1 MAQLPPRFHFG
12 FNICAQHCQEMSLI
26 DDCRRFLAA
35 FASNPVTLVLELTER
50 ELITPCQLTDQL
62 FGELRQMGVKIG
74 LDDFGTGHSSLTY
87 LQQFHVDYLKIDQSF
102 VAMIGTNALSRHILD
117 STISL
122 ATRLGLETVAE
133 GVETQEQADFLT
145 ERNVN
150 YLQGYLYGRPLTP
163 AQFLRLLPSPVPEQT
178 DPHQAA

>member
-1 MAQLPPRFHFG
+1 
-12 FNICAQHCQEMSLI
+12 MSLL
-26 DDCRRFLAA
+26 DDCRSFLAA
-35 FASNPVTLVLELTER
+35 FTANPITLALELTER
-50 ELITPCQLTDQL
+50 ELITPNHLTERL
-62 FGELRQMGVKIG
+62 FEELRQMGVRIG

-122 ATRLGLETVAE
+122 ATRLGLQTIAE
-133 GVETQEQADFLT
+133 GVETQEQADFLV
-145 ERNVN
+145 ERHVD

-163 AQFLRLLPSPVPEQT
+163 QQFLQQLSPTPA
-178 DPHQAA
+178 P

>member
-1 MAQLPPRFHFG
+1 
-12 FNICAQHCQEMSLI
+12 
-26 DDCRRFLAA
+26 
-35 FASNPVTLVLELTER
+35 
-50 ELITPCQLTDQL
+50 
-62 FGELRQMGVKIG
+62 GELRQMGVKIG

-122 ATRLGLETVAE
+122 ATRLGLETIAE

-163 AQFLRLLPSPVPEQT
+163 AQFLRLLPAVTTEP
-178 DPHQAA
+178 AARPGSA